1 MANRAVQRFAKIM
14 DLKFNTMPIPSLIDS
29 RNRLAS
35 AWVLCLCVAMWFGSS
50 PVAQAQNDAQGP
62 VPTGME
68 LLDVE
73 PFDIVRFTEKAGG
86 GAVRTIP
93 FNFPNRKLPINP
105 KGKLIMNLVGL
116 EGTKYEA
123 DWKDIETIEL
133 WEKRL
138 QAEVQ
143 KMIGEKRFD
152 DAYPLLA
159 ILLRDYPQIEGLDQ
173 LRTDYMYR
181 NAADSLKRGEYKHTL
196 AMLESL
202 RQHNPTFNTAI
213 VLRVIGAVTDKLI
226 QELVDGGQ
234 LEYAQKLHARL
245 ESDYPDGEISSI
257 PKWADAFL
265 KMATEKREAA
275 LAARKKGDMRAARAL
290 SRESY
295 AIWPR
300 IEGGK
305 ELIAQID
312 AEYPLVNVGVLQTA
326 TVFDPTRI
334 DNWSAR
340 RAGRL
345 LYRTLFEISGAGPE
359 GGEYDF
365 LFGDLEI
372 SDDRKELYFDID
384 LNELPPSLATAN
396 SFNVSELLMNRA
408 RPDHPDYS
416 APWAALLDRIE
427 IPTLTKITAYLNRPH
442 VVPHALLQRKIEGG
456 VFEDKPGAPTGSYRF
471 DLQKDGITRYIYT
484 GTDLKEHQPRE
495 VVEIELADSG
505 DAVSGLLRGEL
516 DVVDQLFPADADR
529 LRQDPRVSVNNYP
542 LPSVH
547 MLVPCSDHHF
557 LADRTFRRALLYGI
571 DRETI
576 LSGELLANKSVQG
589 CQVLSGPFP
598 AGIELNDP
606 LAYAYDETILP
617 RPYEPRL
624 GTLLITMAQQQAAA
638 LAKRNKEEPPELKP
652 IRIGYPATDIANVA
666 CEAIKTQLSLLSGL
680 EVETIKLPPG
690 QTWPEPGQCDL
701 VYVMASVWEPVAD
714 ARRIVGPDGL
724 AKSDSQLVGMGLRML
739 EMSKNWKDVRDGL
752 RELHR
757 ISHHELPV
765 LPLWQLVDSYAFR
778 KDIRGVG
785 RSNVTLYQSL
795 DNWRL
800 SSSTK

>member
-1 MANRAVQRFAKIM
+1 M
-14 DLKFNTMPIPSLIDS
+14 DQKFNMMPTCNLIDTRS
-29 RNRLAS
+29 RLTLG
-35 AWVLCLCVAMWFGSS
+35 WTLCLCVAASIWCS
-50 PVAQAQNDAQGP
+50 PVALGQNDAQGP
-62 VPTGME
+62 VPSGME

-86 GAVRTIP
+86 GAVRTLL
-93 FNFPNRKLPINP
+93 FNFPNRKLPVNP
-105 KGKLIMNLVGL
+105 KGKLVMSLVGL
-116 EGTKYEA
+116 EGNKYEA
-123 DWKDIETIEL
+123 AWKDIETIEL

-143 KMIGEKRFD
+143 KMIAAKRFD

-173 LRTDYMYR
+173 LRADYMYR
-181 NAADSLKRGEYKHTL
+181 NAADAMKQGQYKQTL

-202 RQHNPTFNTAI
+202 RQHDPTFNTQI

-226 QELVDGGQ
+226 QELVDKGQ

-245 ESDYPDGEISSI
+245 ENDYRDTSLSSI
-257 PKWADAFL
+257 EKWSEIFL
-265 KMATEKREAA
+265 KMATEKRAAA
-275 LAARKKGDMRAARAL
+275 LAARERGDMRAARAL

-305 ELIAQID
+305 ALITKID
-312 AEYPLVNVGVLQTA
+312 SEYPLVNVGVLQTA

-384 LNELPPSLATAN
+384 LNDLPPTLATAN

-442 VVPHALLQRKIEGG
+442 VVPHALLQRKIDGG
-456 VFEDKPGAPTGSYRF
+456 VFEGKPGSPTGAYRF
-471 DLQKDGITRYIYT
+471 DVQEEGVTRFVYT
-484 GTDLKEHQPRE
+484 GKDLSASQPRE
-495 VVEIELADSG
+495 IVEIELADSS

-516 DVVDQLFPADADR
+516 DVVDQLFPADANR
-529 LRQDPRVSVNNYP
+529 LRQDPRVNVVNYP

-557 LADRTFRRALLYGI
+557 LADRTFRRALLYAI
-571 DRETI
+571 DRDTI

-606 LAYAYDETILP
+606 LAYAYDESIQP

-624 GTLLITMAQQQAAA
+624 GNLLITMAKQQAAA
-638 LAKRNKEEPPELKP
+638 LAKRNKEKPPELKP

-666 CEAIKTQLSLLSGL
+666 CEAIKTQLSLLSEL
-680 EVETIKLPPG
+680 EVETVKLPPG

-778 KDIRGVG
+778 KDIRGIG

>member
-1 MANRAVQRFAKIM
+1 MTLHRPATVWR
-14 DLKFNTMPIPSLIDS
+14 
-29 RNRLAS
+29 
-35 AWVLCLCVAMWFGSS
+35 LCLCVALMLGVSS
-50 PVAQAQNDAQGP
+50 QAHGQNDAQGP

-86 GAVRTIP
+86 GAVRTLP
-93 FNFPNRKLPINP
+93 FDFPNRKLPINP
-105 KGKLIMNLVGL
+105 KGKLVMSLVGL
-116 EGTKYEA
+116 EGNKYEA
-123 DWKDIETIEL
+123 AWADIETIEL

-143 KMIGEKRFD
+143 KMIAAKQFD
-152 DAYPLLA
+152 DAYPLLS
-159 ILLRDYPQIEGLDQ
+159 ILLRDYPEIDGLDQ
-173 LRTDYMYR
+173 LRADYLYR
-181 NAADSLKRGEYKHTL
+181 NAAEALKQGQYKQTL

-202 RQHNPTFNTAI
+202 RKFDPSFNTQV
-213 VLRVIGAVTDKLI
+213 VLRVVGAVTDRLI
-226 QELVDGGQ
+226 KELVDNGE

-245 ESDYPDGEISSI
+245 EQDYRDAELSSI
-257 PKWADAFL
+257 PKWSEIFL
-265 KMATEKREAA
+265 KMASEKRDAA
-275 LAARKKGDMRAARAL
+275 LAAREKGDMRAARAL

-305 ELIAQID
+305 ALIAKID

-326 TVFDPTRI
+326 TVFDPTLI

-345 LYRTLFEISGAGPE
+345 LYRTLFEIRGAGPE

-372 SDDRKELYFDID
+372 SDDRQELYFDID
-384 LNELPPSLATAN
+384 VNGLPEVLATAN

-408 RPDHPDYS
+408 RPAHPDYS
-416 APWAALLDRIE
+416 PPWAALLNRIE
-427 IPTLTKITAYLNRPH
+427 IPTLTKITAHLNRPH
-442 VVPHALLQRKIEGG
+442 VVPVALLQRKIDGG
-456 VFEDKPGAPTGSYRF
+456 VFSGEAGSPTGSYRF
-471 DLQKDGITRYIYT
+471 DLQEDGVTRYIYT
-484 GTDLKEHQPRE
+484 GDDLQEHQPRE

-529 LRQDPRVSVNNYP
+529 LRKDPRISVINYP

-547 MLVPCSDHHF
+547 MLVPCSDHHY

-571 DRETI
+571 DRQTI
-576 LSGELLANKSVQG
+576 LNGELLANKSVQG

-598 AGIELNDP
+598 AGIEVNDP
-606 LAYAYDETILP
+606 LAYAYDASIQP

-624 GTLLITMAQQQAAA
+624 GTLLVTMAKQLAEAQ
-638 LAKRNKEEPPELKP
+638 AKRDKTKPPELKP

-666 CEAIKTQLSLLSGL
+666 CEAIKTQLSLLGDL
-680 EVETIKLPPG
+680 KVETVKLPPG

-739 EMSKNWKDVRDGL
+739 EMSKNWKDVSDGL

-778 KDIRGVG
+778 KEIRGVG